1 MSAQCMSLAVILLIC
16 SSLSLAKKYKDEE
29 KPDWAKKDIRDYND
43 ADLERL
49 YDQWEEDDDP
59 LEPDEL
65 PEHLRPSPKIDM
77 SQVDPANPESILKL
91 SKKGKML
98 MTFVSVSGNPTKQE
112 TEEITSI
119 WQTSLMNN
127 HISVDRFLI
136 GDNRAIFSFKDGSQ
150 AWEAKD
156 FLVEQERLESVVIEN
171 KPYPGKHS
179 KEVPES
185 KTKEEL

>member
-98 MTFVSVSGNPTKQE
+98 MTFVSVSGECCPHVTN
-112 TEEITSI
+112 
-119 WQTSLMNN
+119 
-127 HISVDRFLI
+127 
-136 GDNRAIFSFKDGSQ
+136 
-150 AWEAKD
+150 
-156 FLVEQERLESVVIEN
+156 
-171 KPYPGKHS
+171 
-179 KEVPES
+179 
-185 KTKEEL
+185 

>member
-1 MSAQCMSLAVILLIC
+1 E
-16 SSLSLAKKYKDEE
+16 DEE
-29 KPDWAKKDIRDYND
+29 
-43 ADLERL
+43 
-49 YDQWEEDDDP
+49 P

-65 PEHLRPSPKIDM
+65 PEHMRPPPKIDL
-77 SQVDPANPESILKL
+77 SKLDPSNPENILKM

-98 MTFVSVSGNPTKQE
+98 MTFVSVTGNPTKQE
-112 TEEITSI
+112 MEDITSI

-156 FLVEQERLESVVIEN
+156 FLVEQERLESITIEN

-179 KEVPES
+179 KTVCCS
-185 KTKEEL
+185 DT